1 MSESAPVPVPAAGA
15 RPSSAPSNSESMKQ
29 RIISHMNKDHQVSLK
44 DYLLYY
50 KGIVPT
56 RNIEMRDVTLEYVT
70 IGYEIVHNK
79 GIDQLEAKI
88 EFNPPMNSLADARDV
103 LVGMAMQ
110 ASEGLGYAT
119 ITPLDKFIPPTWRS
133 IPIILL
139 VLVSTY
145 CVYWN
150 PASINDKEFVL
161 RKYKVYDI
169 EIVPKLIKT
178 AYWSAIV
185 YHAIEALILY
195 IWTGMYRV
203 PTLKR
208 IVWCVCAFL
217 EGFPAIGRFRTLMEE
232 KDKTSED
239 TKRAMEKKE

>member
-1 MSESAPVPVPAAGA
+1 MSESAPVRAAEA
-15 RPSSAPSNSESMKQ
+15 RPAGAPSNPESMKQ

-56 RNIEMRDVTLEYVT
+56 RNIEMRDVTLECVT
-70 IGYEIVHNK
+70 IGYEIVHNR

-88 EFNPPMNSLADARDV
+88 EFNPPMKSLADARDV

-119 ITPLDKFIPPTWRS
+119 ITPLDN
-133 IPIILL
+133 
-139 VLVSTY
+139 TY
-145 CVYWN
+145 YIYWN

-169 EIVPKLIKT
+169 EIVPKLIKA

-185 YHAIEALILY
+185 YHAIETLILY

-232 KDKTSED
+232 KDKTSEN
-239 TKRAMEKKE
+239 TKRTMEKEA

>member
-1 MSESAPVPVPAAGA
+1 MSEPTLVPATSE
-15 RPSSAPSNSESMKQ
+15 RPSGPPSNESMAQ
-29 RIISHMNKDHQVSLK
+29 RIIAYMNKEHQVSLK
-44 DYLLYY
+44 DYLRYY

-56 RNIEMRDVTLEYVT
+56 RGIEMRELTLEYIT

-79 GIDQLEAKI
+79 GIDQLQAKI
-88 EFNPPMNSLADARDV
+88 EFNPPMKSLAEARDV

-119 ITPLDKFIPPTWRS
+119 LTPVDKFMPPTWHS
-133 IPIILL
+133 IPIIVL

-145 CVYWN
+145 YVYWN
-150 PASINDKEFVL
+150 PTAIDDSEFVL

-169 EIVPKLIKT
+169 EIVPKLLKVV
-178 AYWSAIV
+178 YWGAIV

-203 PTLKR
+203 PVIKR
-208 IVWCVCAFL
+208 TAWCICGFL
-217 EGFPAIGRFRTLMEE
+217 EGFPAIGRFRSLMAE
-232 KDKTSED
+232 KDMASENAKS
-239 TKRAMEKKE
+239 TVEKKE